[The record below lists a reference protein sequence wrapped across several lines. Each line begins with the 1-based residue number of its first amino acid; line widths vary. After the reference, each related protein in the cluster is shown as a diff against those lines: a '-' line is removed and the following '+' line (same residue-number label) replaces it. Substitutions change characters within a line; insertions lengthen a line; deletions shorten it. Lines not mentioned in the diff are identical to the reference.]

1 MHIWN
6 GRSWASAP
14 ERTDPIYHRG
24 AHPFGPPAPLTLDS
38 PALPPI
44 FAQCVER
51 VHALDRSLGRSP
63 DERSDRAAACLATE
77 AMANGLTRVDHVMLS
92 TATPSLQAGHHLFAV
107 QGSPSN
113 PAHMRA
119 HVETEVAINTPIEVS
134 VQRGLDLQQ
143 EQLTQQQRM
152 QPNTGTATPGT
163 GDRIDGD
170 TGLVFPSCSPI
181 RSQPLAR
188 RVHSYRMKVT
198 QPAGDRAQ
206 RITPINRRPTP
217 GSVTM

>member
-1 MHIWN
+1 MSGDRGN
-6 GRSWASAP
+6 GKRPHACRP
-14 ERTDPIYHRG
+14 RN
-24 AHPFGPPAPLTLDS
+24 
-38 PALPPI
+38 
-44 FAQCVER
+44 AQHG
-51 VHALDRSLGRSP
+51 HAIAAGR
-63 DERSDRAAACLATE
+63 
-77 AMANGLTRVDHVMLS
+77 
-92 TATPSLQAGHHLFAV
+92 PSSFAV